1 MSPSRALGAVE
12 NLTLRLNPLRSRM
25 LGIYPDIYTTFR
37 LIARANSPN
46 LLLLLLLLLLA
57 KEVNAV
63 IITIICG
70 RSSYLLARYNFD
82 K

>member
-1 MSPSRALGAVE
+1 MSPPRALGAVE

-46 LLLLLLLLLLA
+46 LLPLLLVLA

-70 RSSYLLARYNFD
+70 RSS
-82 K
+82 

>member
-1 MSPSRALGAVE
+1 MSPSRALGVVE
-12 NLTLRLNPLRSRM
+12 NLTRRLNPLQSRM

-37 LIARANSPN
+37 LIARANSPDHF
-46 LLLLLLLLLLA
+46 LLLLA

-70 RSSYLLARYNFD
+70 RSSQLPARRNFA

>member
-1 MSPSRALGAVE
+1 MSPSRALGVVE
-12 NLTLRLNPLRSRM
+12 NLTPRLNPLQSRM

-37 LIARANSPN
+37 LIARANSPDHF
-46 LLLLLLLLLLA
+46 LLLA

-70 RSSYLLARYNFD
+70 RSSQLLAGRNFA

>member
-12 NLTLRLNPLRSRM
+12 NLTLRLNPLRNRM

-46 LLLLLLLLLLA
+46 LSLLLLLA

-70 RSSYLLARYNFD
+70 RSS
-82 K
+82 